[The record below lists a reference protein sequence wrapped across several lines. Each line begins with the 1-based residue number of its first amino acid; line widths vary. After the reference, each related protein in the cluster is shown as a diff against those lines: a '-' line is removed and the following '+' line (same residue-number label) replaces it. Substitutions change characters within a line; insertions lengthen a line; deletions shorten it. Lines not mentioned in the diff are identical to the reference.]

1 MEKLLILAALL
12 FFSTNNRFNSM
23 GSTTSPQKHNP
34 QAGADQDPCEVLLSM
49 LHPRLFNVKSHV
61 LHEAFIRHTSVY
73 HSCLL
78 S

>member
-1 MEKLLILAALL
+1 
-12 FFSTNNRFNSM
+12 M
-23 GSTTSPQKHNP
+23 GSTTSPQKQNP

-49 LHPRLFNVKSHV
+49 LYPRLFNIKEHV

-78 S
+78 SYQNLCILAGRKSTRLSSNYFP